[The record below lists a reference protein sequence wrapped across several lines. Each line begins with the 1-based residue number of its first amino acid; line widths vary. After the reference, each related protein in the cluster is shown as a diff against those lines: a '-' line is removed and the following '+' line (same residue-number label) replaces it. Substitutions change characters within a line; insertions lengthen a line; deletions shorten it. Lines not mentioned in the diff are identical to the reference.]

1 MASETKRHLKS
12 VTGGRETRNVTKKWA
27 EVDASLVG
35 LSVVSALQ
43 NLDQGE
49 EGEADVEVGGR
60 TLRIR
65 FDPLKKRVLMFELRK
80 TRTRNP
86 RLPGHRNRTLH

>member
-1 MASETKRHLKS
+1 MASDTKRHLRS
-12 VTGGRETRNVTKKWA
+12 VSGGRETKKWV

-35 LSVVSALQ
+35 LSVLSALHK
-43 NLDQGE
+43 LDHGE
-49 EGEADVEVGGR
+49 EDEADVEIGGR

-65 FDPLKKRVLMFELRK
+65 LDPLKKRVLMFELKK

-86 RLPGHRNRTLH
+86 RLRGPGTKTLH

>member
-1 MASETKRHLKS
+1 MPNDTKRHLKS
-12 VTGGRETRNVTKKWA
+12 VGRGRETRKWV

-35 LSVVSALQ
+35 LSVLSALHK
-43 NLDQGE
+43 LEHGE

-65 FDPLKKRVLMFELRK
+65 FDPLKKRVLMFELKK
-80 TRTRNP
+80 TRIRNP
-86 RLPGHRNRTLH
+86 RLTGPRTRTLH

>member
-1 MASETKRHLKS
+1 MPSDTRRHLKS
-12 VTGGRETRNVTKKWA
+12 VGGGQETKKWV

-35 LSVVSALQ
+35 LSVLSALHK
-43 NLDQGE
+43 LDHGE
-49 EGEADVEVGGR
+49 EGEADVEIGGR

-65 FDPLKKRVLMFELRK
+65 FDPLKKRVLMFELKK

-86 RLPGHRNRTLH
+86 RLTGPRTKSLH